1 MKVVSTGRPVNM
13 ERMKKWARVNL
24 PVNSSLR
31 QVLLLE
37 RDELGAEEF
46 INKIDVW
53 LKLLDLETSPTG

>member
-1 MKVVSTGRPVNM
+1 MNVSSTGTLVKTYRI
-13 ERMKKWARVNL
+13 KKWARVNL

-53 LKLLDLETSPTG
+53 LKLLDLEASSTE